1 MELMKR
7 NRLNHVGFGIAGGF
21 LGALLGFVL
30 FGLFFSWYNEIF
42 FTEFVQ
48 DVFLGAALQDF
59 QSRIL
64 SFSMLL
70 DIVLFFIL
78 IRRGYEEFCKGL
90 IIVLVLSVAAIAWL
104 Y

>member
-1 MELMKR
+1 MKQK
-7 NRLNHVGFGIAGGF
+7 RLNHVGFGILGGIV
-21 LGALLGFVL
+21 GASLGFVL
-30 FGLFFSWYNEIF
+30 FGLVFSWYNEIF
-42 FTEFVQ
+42 FSEFVS
-48 DVFLGAALQDF
+48 DVFLGSALQDF

-70 DIVLFFIL
+70 DVVLFFIL

-90 IIVLVLSVAAIAWL
+90 IIDLVVAVAVIAWL

>member
-1 MELMKR
+1 MSKGKID
-7 NRLNHVGFGIAGGF
+7 HVGYGILGGI
-21 LGALLGFVL
+21 LGAVIGFFL
-30 FGLFFSWYNEIF
+30 FGLGFSWLNEIYMS
-42 FTEFVQ
+42 EFIN
-48 DVFLGAALQDF
+48 DVFLGSALQDF

-70 DIVLFFIL
+70 DIVLFFLL

-90 IIVLVLSVAAIAWL
+90 IVVLVISVAVIAWM

>member
-1 MELMKR
+1 MRKGKID
-7 NRLNHVGFGIAGGF
+7 HVGYGILGGI
-21 LGALLGFVL
+21 LGAIIGFFL
-30 FGLFFSWYNEIF
+30 FGLGFSWLNEIYMS
-42 FTEFVQ
+42 EFIN
-48 DVFLGAALQDF
+48 DVFLGSALQDF

-70 DIVLFFIL
+70 DIVLFFLL

-90 IIVLVLSVAAIAWL
+90 IVVLVISVAVIAWL

>member
-1 MELMKR
+1 MKQ
-7 NRLNHVGFGIAGGF
+7 NRLNHVGFGILGGII
-21 LGALLGFVL
+21 GALLGFVL
-30 FGLFFSWYNEIF
+30 FGLVFSWYNEIF
-42 FTEFVQ
+42 FSEFVN
-48 DVFLGAALQDF
+48 DVFFGSALQDF

-70 DIVLFFIL
+70 DVVLFFIL

-90 IIVLVLSVAAIAWL
+90 IIDLVVSVAVIAWL

>member
-1 MELMKR
+1 MKQ
-7 NRLNHVGFGIAGGF
+7 NRLNHVGFGILGG
-21 LGALLGFVL
+21 LVGAAFGFVL
-30 FGLFFSWYNEIF
+30 FGLLFSWYNEIRF
-42 FTEFVQ
+42 SAFVN
-48 DVFLGAALQDF
+48 DVFLGSALQDF

-70 DIVLFFIL
+70 DVVLFFIL

-90 IIVLVLSVAAIAWL
+90 IIDLVVSVAVIAWL

>member
-1 MELMKR
+1 M
-7 NRLNHVGFGIAGGF
+7 
-21 LGALLGFVL
+21 LGFVL

-48 DVFLGAALQDF
+48 DVFLGSALQDF

-70 DIVLFFIL
+70 DVVLFFIL

>member
-1 MELMKR
+1 MKQ
-7 NRLNHVGFGIAGGF
+7 NRLNHVGFGILGGII
-21 LGALLGFVL
+21 GAVIGFVL
-30 FGLFFSWYNEIF
+30 FGLVFSWYNEIF
-42 FTEFVQ
+42 FSEFLN
-48 DVFLGAALQDF
+48 DVFLGSALQDF

-70 DIVLFFIL
+70 DVVLFFIL

-90 IIVLVLSVAAIAWL
+90 IIDLVVAVAVIAWL

>member
-1 MELMKR
+1 MKG
-7 NRLNHVGFGIAGGF
+7 NRLNHVGYGIAGGMF
-21 LGALLGFVL
+21 GALMGFVI
-30 FGLFFSWYNEIF
+30 FGLFFSWFNEIYF
-42 FTEFVQ
+42 YEFVQ

-59 QSRIL
+59 KSRIL

>member
-1 MELMKR
+1 MRKGKID
-7 NRLNHVGFGIAGGF
+7 HVGYGILGGI
-21 LGALLGFVL
+21 LGAVIGFFL
-30 FGLFFSWYNEIF
+30 FGLGFSWLNEIYMS
-42 FTEFVQ
+42 EFIN
-48 DVFLGAALQDF
+48 DVFLGSALQDF

-70 DIVLFFIL
+70 DIVLFFLL

-90 IIVLVLSVAAIAWL
+90 IVVLVISVAVIAWM